1 MILLPDEDG
10 DELPAGAQ
18 VKAVIG
24 EGLRQSVDWAE
35 LSPGFEARLT
45 AALDAVERG
54 RAGIAGP
61 PAASQAAS
69 HAASHAAGAG
79 EAPAT
84 GPAVAGDGQGAKVE
98 VAAS

>member
-69 HAASHAAGAG
+69 QAAGAG
-79 EAPAT
+79 EPPAT

>member
-1 MILLPDEDG
+1 MILLPDED
-10 DELPAGAQ
+10 ENALPVGAQ

-45 AALDAVERG
+45 AALDTVERG

-61 PAASQAAS
+61 PAAS
-69 HAASHAAGAG
+69 HAAEAG
-79 EAPAT
+79 EPPAT
-84 GPAVAGDGQGAKVE
+84 GPAVAGDGQSGKVE

>member
-1 MILLPDEDG
+1 MILLPDED
-10 DELPAGAQ
+10 ENALPAGAR

-61 PAASQAAS
+61 PAASQAA
-69 HAASHAAGAG
+69 GAG
-79 EAPAT
+79 EPPAT